1 MTWKEHLQAR
11 FAPPTVMMLLVIVM
25 MFYATVRAAAF

>member
-11 FAPPTVMMLLVIVM
+11 FAPTTVMMLLVIVM